1 MIVVVYA
8 GAVIDMS
15 DWIGEV
21 DAIVWAGYGGE
32 YVNRAVAEVLVGKVN
47 PSGRLTETFP
57 LSLSDVPSE
66 SAYRDEAVMLYS
78 EGLNV
83 GYRYFDTF
91 RVPVLFP
98 FGYGLSYSKFEYSGL
113 SVEKECGEVKVRFT
127 IENIS
132 DIDGKE
138 VAQVYVREIT
148 KEVYRP
154 NKELK
159 AFRKVFV
166 RAHEKATVVVELDE
180 SAFAYYS
187 VAKDRWTVKPG
198 LFEIII
204 AANVQEEKLL
214 AKIVL

>member
-1 MIVVVYA
+1 M
-8 GAVIDMS
+8 
-15 DWIGEV
+15 
-21 DAIVWAGYGGE
+21 
-32 YVNRAVAEVLVGKVN
+32 
-47 PSGRLTETFP
+47 
-57 LSLSDVPSE
+57 
-66 SAYRDEAVMLYS
+66 
-78 EGLNV
+78 
-83 GYRYFDTF
+83 
-91 RVPVLFP
+91 
-98 FGYGLSYSKFEYSGL
+98 
-113 SVEKECGEVKVRFT
+113 
-127 IENIS
+127 
-132 DIDGKE
+132 
-138 VAQVYVREIT
+138 YVREIT
-148 KEVYRP
+148 KEVYHRP